1 MFQKDVRIHG
11 NAGTVTVEGVQLEDE
26 GDYECNILHTNNGRE
41 ETSTHELVVRIK
53 VKRKKSVT
61 HEVNREQNVID
72 KRKRKDT
79 NLLADCGLVLISGT
93 VGVINT
99 PYRPPINRFVATTV
113 VKTHK

>member
-53 VKRKKSVT
+53 VKERKVSLMK
-61 HEVNREQNVID
+61 
-72 KRKRKDT
+72 
-79 NLLADCGLVLISGT
+79 
-93 VGVINT
+93 
-99 PYRPPINRFVATTV
+99 
-113 VKTHK
+113 